1 MKFLYVDESGD
12 ESQGDIFVM
21 TGILIDAVR
30 LPKHT
35 KIFDEKVASILAQSP
50 RNPSEIK
57 TKQLISGKNKW
68 EGVDPELRKALLAA
82 FVTQALEFS
91 KIYALAL
98 SFDAFKKA
106 VQEYEEN
113 IPFRQYWPGA
123 AMFILALL
131 QKKMLTAKRNKGL
144 TVVIFDRNPKGMS
157 IISDYLHAADAW
169 FDPIYQRRRKFR
181 GKNKWEEVPEKERFS
196 QIVNSTFSTMS
207 EHSSFIQV
215 ADAISYL
222 YRWHLELIDAEEKWS
237 GEQDYLNGLVEK
249 LEKNREKL
257 GRTANGQCVDFYRK
271 VKCENW
277 NL

>member
-50 RNPSEIK
+50 RNPNEIK
-57 TKQLISGKNKW
+57 TKQLICGKKKW
-68 EGVDPELRKALLAA
+68 EGVDPELRKILLAA

-91 KIYALAL
+91 KIYAFAL

-106 VQEYEEN
+106 VQEYEYKKD
-113 IPFRQYWPGA
+113 IPFTEYWAGA

-131 QKKMLTAKRNKGL
+131 QKKMLTEKRNKGL
-144 TVVIFDRNPKGMS
+144 TVVIFDENPKGMS
-157 IISDYLHAADAW
+157 TVSSSLHVADAW
-169 FDPIYQRRRKFR
+169 FDPIYQQKDKNRNRWRK
-181 GKNKWEEVPEKERFS
+181 VPEKERFS
-196 QIVNSTFSTMS
+196 QVVNSAFSTMS

-237 GEQDYLNGLVEK
+237 GEKDYLNGLVEK
-249 LEKNREKL
+249 LEKKRQKL
-257 GRTANGQCVDFYRK
+257 GRTASGQCIDFYRR